1 MCVCMGHGGGGNMNM
16 GTEVLTEP
24 EVSSPPGAEL
34 QAIGSCWMGCGNQ
47 IQVLWRNSTGF

>member
-1 MCVCMGHGGGGNMNM
+1 MGHGGGGNMNM

-47 IQVLWRNSTGF
+47 IQVLWRNTTGF